1 MHLLY
6 EEGGDIRVATVLSS
20 SGSGETRSWQ
30 VSALSGKHL
39 KLKAKEVWLEFDKP
53 DALTIITNAD
63 ELAKTID
70 LQLLW
75 DCAPDQEFLFSTIA
89 KEYYGDAVSTEQL
102 VALAIALQGA
112 PVYFRRKGRGN
123 FMRAPLAQLQ
133 AGLAALERKQKE
145 LEQQERGN
153 QTL

>member
-39 KLKAKEVWLEFDKP
+39 KLKAKEVWLEFDNP
-53 DALTIITNAD
+53 DAPTLITNAN

-75 DCAPDQEFLFSTIA
+75 DCAPDQDFLFSIS
-89 KEYYGDAVSTEQL
+89 Y
-102 VALAIALQGA
+102 
-112 PVYFRRKGRGN
+112 
-123 FMRAPLAQLQ
+123 
-133 AGLAALERKQKE
+133 KQK
-145 LEQQERGN
+145 L
-153 QTL
+153 LP